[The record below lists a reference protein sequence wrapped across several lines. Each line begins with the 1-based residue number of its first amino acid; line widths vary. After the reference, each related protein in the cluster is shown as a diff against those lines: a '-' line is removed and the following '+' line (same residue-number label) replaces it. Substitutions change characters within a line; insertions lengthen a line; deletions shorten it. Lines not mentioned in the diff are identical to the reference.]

1 MVRLVE
7 VGIFELWHC
16 RLTIEI
22 PKIDDS
28 DYRDDFKMDHKLD
41 CSERHLEMV
50 MVIVSQRNP
59 M

>member
-1 MVRLVE
+1 M
-7 VGIFELWHC
+7 GIFELWHW

-28 DYRDDFKMDHKLD
+28 DYRDDFKMDHKLG